1 MSGLVICG
9 HFLKER
15 VGGWKTTPGNGV
27 CLNLL
32 EWIEANLMWKLQWH
46 KVMTREVVSQSVLAS
61 VCQ

>member
-1 MSGLVICG
+1 MNGLVICC

-32 EWIEANLMWKLQWH
+32 EWIEANLMWKLQ
-46 KVMTREVVSQSVLAS
+46 
-61 VCQ
+61 